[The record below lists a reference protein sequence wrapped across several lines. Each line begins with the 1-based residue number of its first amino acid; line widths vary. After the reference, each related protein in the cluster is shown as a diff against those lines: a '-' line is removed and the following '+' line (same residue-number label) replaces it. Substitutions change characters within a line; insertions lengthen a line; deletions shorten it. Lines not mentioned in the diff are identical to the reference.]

1 MVDQLVRQGR
11 ADGAALG
18 RILNPPCYRT
28 RSHPFNRF
36 ATGRVERARFDG
48 RFVAASRTIDPDAAT
63 MVRQFLVYDA
73 LDTCPYLPD
82 RLARF
87 PLRLSERKLRR
98 EELDAALAEG
108 DRRQGVFL
116 YRPSCP
122 DCTACEAIRIAVD
135 DFTLSP
141 SLRRVLAR
149 GDARLTMRV
158 GPAVAD
164 EERAALYARHKWG
177 RGLAGA
183 GRGAGR
189 GRRRLSGVSR
199 RHLLRHRRVRLPL
212 QAAAGGGG
220 GRRPRPRRAVGG
232 LLRLR
237 PRFRATSASAPTASS
252 SSSKPAGPGACSYLY
267 LGLFVADCRHLTYKA
282 RFLPHER
289 LVDGVW
295 RRFDRE

>member
-1 MVDQLVRQGR
+1 
-11 ADGAALG
+11 
-18 RILNPPCYRT
+18 
-28 RSHPFNRF
+28 
-36 ATGRVERARFDG
+36 
-48 RFVAASRTIDPDAAT
+48 

-98 EELDAALAEG
+98 EELDLALAEG

-122 DCTACEAIRIAVD
+122 ECRACEAIRIAVD
-135 DFTLSP
+135 EFTLSA

-149 GDARLTMRV
+149 GDEKLTLRV

-164 EERAALYARHKWG
+164 EERAELYARHKWG
-177 RGLAGA
+177 RGLAA
-183 GRGAGR
+183 PDEAPEIDVAAYRAFLVDTCCDTIEFVCRYKQRLVAVAVADR
-189 GRRRLSGVSR
+189 GREALSAVYCAFDPDFASLSLGTYCI
-199 RHLLRHRRVRLPL
+199 LKQLE
-212 QAAAGGGG
+212 AC
-220 GRRPRPRRAVGG
+220 RAWG
-232 LLRLR
+232 L
-237 PRFRATSASAPTASS
+237 
-252 SSSKPAGPGACSYLY
+252 SYLY

-295 RRFDRE
+295 RRFDREER

>member
-1 MVDQLVRQGR
+1 
-11 ADGAALG
+11 
-18 RILNPPCYRT
+18 
-28 RSHPFNRF
+28 
-36 ATGRVERARFDG
+36 
-48 RFVAASRTIDPDAAT
+48 

-87 PLRLSERKLRR
+87 PLRVSERKLRR

-122 DCTACEAIRIAVD
+122 DCRACEAIRIPID
-135 DFTLSP
+135 DFTLTP
-141 SLRRVLAR
+141 SLRRVLTR
-149 GDARLTMRV
+149 GDARLTIRV

-164 EERAALYARHKWG
+164 EERATLYARHKWG
-177 RGLAGA
+177 RGLAA
-183 GRGAGR
+183 PDEVPDVDVAAYRAFLVDTCCDTIEFVCRYKQQLVAVAVADR
-189 GRRRLSGVSR
+189 GRDGLSAVYCAFD
-199 RHLLRHRRVRLPL
+199 PAF
-212 QAAAGGGG
+212 AALSLGTYSILKQIEAC
-220 GRRPRPRRAVGG
+220 RDWG
-232 LLRLR
+232 L
-237 PRFRATSASAPTASS
+237 
-252 SSSKPAGPGACSYLY
+252 KHLY
-267 LGLFVADCRHLTYKA
+267 LGLFVAECQHLTYKA